1 MTRTGFLRAAGT
13 SAALSVLFLVVY
25 SGCNILTGWRS
36 DVGTIAFAWER
47 HIPFVPLMIAPYM
60 SIDLFFVLAPF
71 LCATDG
77 ERRRFARRITMAVL
91 VAGVFFLVFPLR
103 FAFERPAAAGVLGAI
118 FDWFRAMDQPFN
130 LAPSLHIALR
140 TILAEHFHRH
150 TRGVLRAASHVWFF
164 LIGLSTL
171 LVWQHH
177 LADVATGFIL
187 GGFCLFAFPESDAPR
202 TVVPNRRVGAYYAC
216 GALVVLAI
224 GWLLRP
230 WGVFALWPV
239 LSLGV
244 MALASFRAGAAIFQ
258 KRDGRL
264 PRATR
269 FALAPVLLGQWLSLR
284 YYRRQCRAWDEAA
297 PEVWIGR
304 VLDEREAAE
313 AVSRG
318 VTAVLD
324 LTGEFREAQVFL
336 RATRYRNIP
345 VLDLTAPT
353 QAQLRAAVDFI
364 ATESARGVV
373 YVHCKIGY
381 SRSAAAVGAWLLASG
396 RARSVDEVV
405 AHLRRVRPSIVIR
418 PEVRATLTAFA
429 AGNARGEFVS

>member
-1 MTRTGFLRAAGT
+1 MTRTRFLRAALT

-60 SIDLFFVLAPF
+60 SIDLFFVLGPF

-77 ERRRFARRITMAVL
+77 ERRRFARRITMAIL

-118 FDWFRAMDQPFN
+118 FDWFRTMDQPFN

-150 TRGVLRAASHVWFF
+150 TRGALRAASHVWFF

-177 LADVATGFIL
+177 LADVAAGFIL
-187 GGFCLFAFPESDAPR
+187 GGFCLFAFHESDAPR
-202 TVVPNRRVGAYYAC
+202 TVVPNRRVGLYYAI
-216 GALVVLAI
+216 GAGLVLVL

-239 LSLGV
+239 LSLSV
-244 MALASFRAGAAIFQ
+244 MAFANFWAGAAIFQ

-264 PRATR
+264 PLATKL
-269 FALAPVLLGQWLSLR
+269 ALTPVLLGQWLSLR
-284 YYRRQCRAWDEAA
+284 YYRRQCRPWDEVA
-297 PEVWIGR
+297 PGVWIGR
-304 VLDEREAAE
+304 VLDEHEAAE

-324 LTGEFREAQVFL
+324 VTGEFSEARPFL
-336 RATRYRNIP
+336 DLRYRNIP

-353 QAQLRAAVDFI
+353 QAQLHQMARFI
-364 ATESARGVV
+364 ADESARGVV

-381 SRSAAAVGAWLLASG
+381 SRSATAVGAWLLASG
-396 RARSVDEVV
+396 RAHAVDEVA

-418 PEVRATLTAFA
+418 PEIREALAEFA
-429 AGNARGEFVS
+429 AGKVP

>member
-1 MTRTGFLRAAGT
+1 MTRTRFIRTALT

-47 HIPFVPLMIAPYM
+47 FIPFVPLMIVPYM
-60 SIDLFFVLAPF
+60 SIDAFFVVAPF
-71 LCATDG
+71 LCAG
-77 ERRRFARRITMAVL
+77 EDERQRFARRITMAIL
-91 VAGVFFLVFPLR
+91 VAGLFFLVFPLR
-103 FAFERPAAAGVLGAI
+103 FAFERPAAGGGMLGAV
-118 FDWFRAMDQPFN
+118 FDWFRTMDQPFN

-140 TILAEHFHRH
+140 TILAEHYHRH
-150 TRGVLRAASHVWFF
+150 TRGMLRAASHVWFF

-202 TVVPNRRVGAYYAC
+202 TVVANRRIGLIYAC
-216 GALVVLAI
+216 GAFVVLAF

-244 MALASFRAGAAIFQ
+244 MALANFRAGAAIFQ
-258 KRDGRL
+258 KHDGRL
-264 PRATR
+264 PWRTR
-269 FALAPVLLGQWLSLR
+269 LALAPVLAGQWLSLR
-284 YYRRQCRAWDEAA
+284 HYARQCRPWDAVTTG
-297 PEVWIGR
+297 VWLGR
-304 VLDEREAAE
+304 VLNEREARE
-313 AVSRG
+313 AIDRG

-324 LTGEFREAQVFL
+324 LTGEFSESNVFL
-336 RATRYRNIP
+336 RTTRYRNVP

-353 QAQLRAAVDFI
+353 PAQLRATTDFI
-364 ATESARGVV
+364 AAESARGVV

-396 RARSVDEVV
+396 RARSVEEVV
-405 AHLRRVRPSIVIR
+405 AQLVHARPSIVIR
-418 PEVRATLTAFA
+418 PEVRRALAEFAT
-429 AGNARGEFVS
+429 GNAA